1 VPPDGRSASLYS
13 FNMNANWFQK
23 ERLDYGRKSDTPTAY
38 SRKPFGE
45 KGLRFLSFFSG
56 IAFIILAFKLLL

>member
-1 VPPDGRSASLYS
+1 
-13 FNMNANWFQK
+13 MNANWFQK